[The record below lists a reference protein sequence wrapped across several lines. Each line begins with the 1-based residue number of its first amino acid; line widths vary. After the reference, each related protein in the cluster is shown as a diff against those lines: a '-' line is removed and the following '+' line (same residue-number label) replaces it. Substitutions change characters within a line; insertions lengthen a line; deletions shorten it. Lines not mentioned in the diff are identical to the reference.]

1 MHREISKL
9 DTLQAYQAPPFRSLL
24 LCFSHLRWDFVY
36 QRPQHLMSRAARDH
50 KVIFF
55 EEPIIGEPGSA
66 PGLEMRRKGDRIQ
79 VAVPRLPPGLTAQ
92 EAASAQRDMID
103 RLIAAEAVDHLTLW
117 YYTPMAMA
125 FSAHLAGP
133 GGQAGLVIYDCMDE
147 LSAFKNPPPDLP
159 ANEDRLF
166 EVADLVFTG
175 GRSLYEAKR
184 HRHPEV
190 HAFPSSIDK
199 GHFAEAR
206 RRHGPEPRDQAQIPH
221 PRIGFFGVI
230 DERMDLD
237 LVLALALRR
246 PDWHFVMIGPV
257 VKIDPASL
265 PQRPNI
271 HWLGGRSYDSLPQY
285 LAGWDL
291 GFMPFALNDST
302 RFISPTKTPEFLAA
316 GRRLI
321 SSAITDVVQ
330 LYGERGLVAIAHE
343 PAGWVAQAEELL
355 LEGATPQWLA
365 AVDLHLAEM
374 SWDRTFDRMQALM
387 AGVTRDTRKLALGGA
402 DV

>member
-1 MHREISKL
+1 MHRDISKL
-9 DTLQAYQAPPFRSLL
+9 DTLEAYQAPILRSLL

-36 QRPQHLMSRAARDH
+36 QRPQHLMSRAARDQ

-55 EEPIIGEPGSA
+55 EEPIIGDPGT
-66 PGLEMRRKGDRIQ
+66 PPMLEMRRSADRIQ
-79 VAVPRLPPGLTAQ
+79 VAVPHLPSGLTGAQ
-92 EAASAQRDMID
+92 AAAAQRDMLD
-103 RLIAAEAVDHLTLW
+103 RLIAAEAADHLTLW
-117 YYTPMAMA
+117 YYTPMALD

-133 GGQAGLVIYDCMDE
+133 DGRAGLVVYDCMDE
-147 LSAFKNPPPDLP
+147 LSAFKNPPPELP

-166 EVADLVFTG
+166 KLADLVFTG
-175 GRSLYEAKR
+175 GHSLYEAKR
-184 HRHPEV
+184 QRHLRV

-206 RRHGPEPRDQAQIPH
+206 RRHGPEPRDQAEIPH

-246 PDWHFVMIGPV
+246 PNWHFVMIGPV

-271 HWLGGRSYDSLPQY
+271 HWLGGRSYENLPPY

-321 SSAITDVVQ
+321 SSAITDVVRP
-330 LYGERGLVAIAHE
+330 YGDRGLVAIARE
-343 PAGWVAQAEELL
+343 PADWITQAEQLL

-365 AVDLHLAEM
+365 AVDLHLADM
-374 SWDRTFDRMQALM
+374 SWDRTWERMQSVM
-387 AGVTRDTRKLALGGA
+387 AEARRDTRKLALGGT